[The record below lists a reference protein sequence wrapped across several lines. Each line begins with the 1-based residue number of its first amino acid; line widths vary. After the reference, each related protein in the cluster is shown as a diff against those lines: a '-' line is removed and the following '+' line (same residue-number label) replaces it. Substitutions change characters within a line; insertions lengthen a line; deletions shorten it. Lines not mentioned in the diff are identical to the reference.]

1 MLELFLLLGTD
12 SHTISAGVFGQFPT
26 GVGNTDAT
34 FILELLHFIKK
45 IEVSF
50 LLAVILVSHGKPR
63 LLLKSTKARSAD
75 LRVHFK
81 ELLENMTEMLALV
94 WKMTK
99 GCLG

>member
-45 IEVSF
+45 IEV
-50 LLAVILVSHGKPR
+50 LLVYKYNIINIIIKKV
-63 LLLKSTKARSAD
+63 
-75 LRVHFK
+75 
-81 ELLENMTEMLALV
+81 MLAMSCL
-94 WKMTK
+94 MIGTYPIQ
-99 GCLG
+99 GCG